1 MELAGVIKSVQQG
14 VAGQKIPFARTPKVT
29 GRTAAPAIYVVLP
42 YVIIGFSIFTAIR
55 DYQQGNWGNAA
66 FASFNAVLATW
77 ATVSFIG
84 IRASIVDTVLGIVGW
99 LYVPD
104 KPRKRRVK
112 AESLVDPTARVN
124 WQAILYH
131 GDRRLRRDL
140 ARTSDRRRRL
150 GALRTEVVQETREPQ
165 SVDRQ
170 PVDQGSTRPGT

>member
-1 MELAGVIKSVQQG
+1 M
-14 VAGQKIPFARTPKVT
+14 
-29 GRTAAPAIYVVLP
+29 
-42 YVIIGFSIFTAIR
+42 
-55 DYQQGNWGNAA
+55 
-66 FASFNAVLATW
+66 LATW

-84 IRASIVDTVLGIVGW
+84 IRASIVETVLGIVGW

-150 GALRTEVVQETREPQ
+150 GAL
-165 SVDRQ
+165 
-170 PVDQGSTRPGT
+170 